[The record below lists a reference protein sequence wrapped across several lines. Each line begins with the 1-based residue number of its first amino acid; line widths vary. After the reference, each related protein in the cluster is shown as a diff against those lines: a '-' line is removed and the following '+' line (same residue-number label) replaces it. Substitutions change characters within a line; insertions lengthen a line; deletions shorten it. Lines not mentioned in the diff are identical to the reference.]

1 MESAEVLAL
10 VGGHVGEEILLR
22 NEYLAAENELL
33 KSKLQGPLRFTNKE
47 RVRLA
52 KIGKRLGRKALK
64 DIGPIVKPESFSPPG
79 SPSHPPLSGSKV
91 NALIPR
97 GTQLLRVPC
106 RRSNWSSSSSAATV
120 SWTSGSV

>member
-52 KIGKRLGRKALK
+52 KIGQRLGRKALK
-64 DIGPIVKPESFSPPG
+64 DIGPIVKPETILKWFRE
-79 SPSHPPLSGSKV
+79 LVAKKFDGSK
-91 NALIPR
+91 
-97 GTQLLRVPC
+97 Q
-106 RRSNWSSSSSAATV
+106 RRYP
-120 SWTSGSV
+120 GRPSVDPEVEIQVR